1 MEIKI
6 SDYGWGIDRRTGQR
20 NENLLEEVT
29 FPNVKEGDT
38 LEVGEIKHQFI
49 INKIEGNSINMTV
62 NRKGDKV
69 DIKIGEKHTYKPFS
83 FDGGHYYVIE
93 VK

>member
-49 INKIEGNSINMTV
+49 INKIEGSSINMTV